1 MVRAMDLTV
10 TVGAAPVKKEDR
22 GPSPRSDRVTSCQ
35 MTLCANPWVSNF
47 EQPVV
52 YRAVRLMAIGA
63 ILNCG
68 SMLPEERSASFCMA
82 HETGLIDARLFEL
95 GRIRSPVRVVA
106 VSAGQLPFSK
116 RHVGRTHELG
126 FPLQMALAADL
137 YLRSLVKKGR
147 LVVDLGELE
156 AVGGFLHD
164 RVAVGANNSTSG
176 MRACFPVGLH
186 SLLMALEAS
195 VVLDLGGHW

>member
-10 TVGAAPVKKEDR
+10 TVGAAPVKKEAR

-52 YRAVRLMAIGA
+52 YRTVRLMAIGA

-126 FPLQMALAADL
+126 FPLPMAFAADL